1 MTREADQAELIGLQ
15 QPTLIVVAGPN
26 GAGKTS
32 LTEEVLRHQWFEGCV
47 YVNPDQIAQER
58 FGDWNS
64 PDAQRVYVYDNS
76 IDNSAAALQF
86 RTEHG
91 LIKKAYQQGHR
102 WADLVL
108 EQVIQIQP
116 ANPDHDPW
124 EDSH

>member
-1 MTREADQAELIGLQ
+1 MIREADQAEPIGPQ

-32 LTEEVLRHQWFEGCV
+32 LTEEVLR
-47 YVNPDQIAQER
+47 
-58 FGDWNS
+58 
-64 PDAQRVYVYDNS
+64 
-76 IDNSAAALQF
+76 
-86 RTEHG
+86 
-91 LIKKAYQQGHR
+91 HR

>member
-1 MTREADQAELIGLQ
+1 MIREADQAEPIGLQ

-47 YVNPDQIAQER
+47 YVNLDQIAQER

-76 IDNSAAALQF
+76 IANTAAALQF

-91 LIKKAYQQGHR
+91 FIKKIYERGHQ
-102 WADLVL
+102 WVDLVL
-108 EQVIQIQP
+108 EQVIQSQP
-116 ANPDHDPW
+116 PQ
-124 EDSH
+124 SRS